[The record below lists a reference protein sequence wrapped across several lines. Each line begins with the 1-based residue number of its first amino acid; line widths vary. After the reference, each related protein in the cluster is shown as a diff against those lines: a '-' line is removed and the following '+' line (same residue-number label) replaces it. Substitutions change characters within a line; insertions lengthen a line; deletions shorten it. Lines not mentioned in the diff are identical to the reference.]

1 MGELEKEKKLQKK
14 RILKRAMALIFA
26 GLCVWYTVWCN
37 IRVPHQ
43 FTGTFWS
50 GDGEKI
56 EAVFDL
62 TWYRYLGVPSEL
74 RGTVTI
80 AGTTYTVI
88 GADDDRSFP
97 EKLWMKLTGKND
109 SSHMFVNR
117 TNNPMEWMDDYITLY
132 LEERDKQCEEMQ
144 LVLFYEM
151 GSHTKSGKLYY
162 GPTET
167 FEEARRIFFQ
177 QHGWNCCREDFQVE

>member
-1 MGELEKEKKLQKK
+1 MRELEKEKKLQKK
-14 RILKRAMALIFA
+14 RILKRAVALIFA
-26 GLCVWYTVWCN
+26 GLCVWYIVWCN

-62 TWYRYLGVPSEL
+62 TWHRYLGVPSEL

-88 GADDDRSFP
+88 GADDGRSFP

-117 TNNPMEWMDDYITLY
+117 TNNPMEWMDDCITLY
-132 LEERDKQCEEMQ
+132 LEERDKKFEELQ
-144 LVLFYEM
+144 LVLFNETDL
-151 GSHTKSGKLYY
+151 HTKSGKLYY
-162 GPTET
+162 GPAET
-167 FEEARRIFFQ
+167 FEEARRIFLSCR
-177 QHGWNCCREDFQVE
+177 GRNRCREGF